1 MSDAIIVAL
10 ITGAVTLVGIFLSY
24 KQNQKTIADNFTEQN
39 AQFQHRSELADQ
51 KLEAKLDK
59 NLAVMETKLEALTGE
74 TRKHNGFAERLPAI
88 ETKLVD
94 MDKRIDRLEKTQ
106 AK

>member
-10 ITGAVTLVGIFLSY
+10 ITAAVTLIGIYASY
-24 KQNQKTIADNFTEQN
+24 KQNQKTISDNFNEQN

-59 NLAVMETKLEALTGE
+59 NLAVMGTKLEALTGE
-74 TRKHNGFAERLPAI
+74 TRKLNSFAERLPAI
-88 ETKLVD
+88 ETKLED
-94 MDKRIDRLEKTQ
+94 MEKRIDKLEKQ
-106 AK
+106 

>member
-10 ITGAVTLVGIFLSY
+10 ITAAVTLIGIFVSY
-24 KQNQKTIADNFTEQN
+24 KQNQKTIADNFSEQN

-51 KLEAKLDK
+51 KLDAKLDK
-59 NLAVMETKLEALTGE
+59 NLAVMETKLEALASE

-88 ETKLVD
+88 QTKLED
-94 MDKRIDRLEKTQ
+94 MEKRIDRLEKPQ
-106 AK
+106 EK

>member
-1 MSDAIIVAL
+1 MSDAIVVAL
-10 ITGAVTLVGIFLSY
+10 ITAAVTLIGIFVSY
-24 KQNQKTIADNFTEQN
+24 KQNQKTIADNFSEQN

-74 TRKHNGFAERLPAI
+74 TRKLNNFAERFPAI
-88 ETKLVD
+88 ETRVSGLERRVDKLEQ
-94 MDKRIDRLEKTQ
+94 K
-106 AK
+106 